1 MFLLHVDSAIEY
13 QVEFPWSLVAQLLAQ
28 LQRGPALSR
37 SGAYLALSTYL
48 FGICYISTI
57 IYILGIFYI
66 SRIIYFVILHS
77 DTHKNTAEYQQ
88 LALHCNDDIILW
100 LVFNIN

>member
-1 MFLLHVDSAIEY
+1 MNAWKVVFLLHVDSAIEY

-48 FGICYISTI
+48 
-57 IYILGIFYI
+57 LGIFYV